1 MTNEITLARIDCL
14 ILQAIEQNIGVFED
28 IFLYVGKNFSGTRP
42 PRFVD
47 LTYRRLMKLKKEGAV
62 SYDKSLKIWRE
73 GSAEIVGERERASEA
88 HVEVHVHEPAA
99 CPF

>member
-1 MTNEITLARIDCL
+1 MTDQITLARIDRL

-42 PRFVD
+42 PKFVD
-47 LTYRRLMKLKKEGAV
+47 LAYRRLMKLKKDGVV

-73 GSAEIVGERERASEA
+73 GSVEIFDEQERAPEA
-88 HVEVHVHEPAA
+88 HVEVHAHEPAA
-99 CPF
+99 RPF